1 MTLRQNE
8 FASRDAGR
16 VEFRSEPLRVR
27 VELNDLLTADRQE
40 LRCAFEFSARVAD
53 QSADRQLFVELLMP
67 DRPAVTREDV
77 AIHLRPSIEAAAS
90 AATGQPIQAILS
102 DAGKSAFLNAIRKAA
117 DAAAFGMGLL
127 ILPPLQ
133 LDLTSPSL
141 ARQQRESAERA
152 RIEQQAAGRLDHLRR
167 ATDLLKQF
175 DSIRQASPSISAGQV
190 LERIAPTD
198 RGALLDAILASN
210 ADGAASQTLYAV
222 AGSHLIRID
231 PASKTITPVTIELP
245 TTLGP
250 LRSVQSAQIDGQRRL
265 LVGARGGVLIVDP
278 QNPTAALAYALP
290 DLNSSL
296 GFNRAVYLPG
306 SKSILATHGEAGLVQ
321 WDIAD
326 PAAPTSRITPADLA
340 PKADG
345 PVRNIHTLDRA
356 ITLCTIGNCLA
367 IMNGGERRLLSL
379 ASRAPI
385 ISIVQDQ
392 DRLFA
397 IHEDGAVATVDRLNG
412 QILRTD
418 SYGGSLCAA
427 GALPWLDG
435 IRLLLATAA
444 GPIDCVGPDDSLITR
459 FNSAYRGLRDIAA
472 SASCVAA
479 VSPDRQRLILWNS
492 WDGRAPAHDLHLISL
507 TRHRIADIAFA

>member
-1 MTLRQNE
+1 M
-8 FASRDAGR
+8 
-16 VEFRSEPLRVR
+16 
-27 VELNDLLTADRQE
+27 
-40 LRCAFEFSARVAD
+40 
-53 QSADRQLFVELLMP
+53 
-67 DRPAVTREDV
+67 
-77 AIHLRPSIEAAAS
+77 
-90 AATGQPIQAILS
+90 
-102 DAGKSAFLNAIRKAA
+102 
-117 DAAAFGMGLL
+117 
-127 ILPPLQ
+127 
-133 LDLTSPSL
+133 
-141 ARQQRESAERA
+141 
-152 RIEQQAAGRLDHLRR
+152 
-167 ATDLLKQF
+167 
-175 DSIRQASPSISAGQV
+175 
-190 LERIAPTD
+190 
-198 RGALLDAILASN
+198 
-210 ADGAASQTLYAV
+210 
-222 AGSHLIRID
+222 
-231 PASKTITPVTIELP
+231 
-245 TTLGP
+245 
-250 LRSVQSAQIDGQRRL
+250 
-265 LVGARGGVLIVDP
+265 
-278 QNPTAALAYALP
+278 
-290 DLNSSL
+290 
-296 GFNRAVYLPG
+296 
-306 SKSILATHGEAGLVQ
+306 
-321 WDIAD
+321 
-326 PAAPTSRITPADLA
+326 
-340 PKADG
+340 
-345 PVRNIHTLDRA
+345 RNIHTLDRA